1 MNKFI
6 LCFVFDESG
15 GYRPVPYSAL
25 VEEDGARRPEYEN
38 RYFLPLH
45 GYLMEVTHE
54 DYLAY
59 YKSERRQRYIREASA
74 RIGIVSYNALDSEDM
89 LGEDILKD
97 IFTSVE
103 ESVLTDILLGKLR
116 EALLSLDA
124 EAHLIIRLI
133 YFEGQTERQCAEV
146 IGINN
151 VNLHRKK
158 KRILEKLKKMIE
170 G

>member
-6 LCFVFDESG
+6 LCFVFDEAG

-25 VEEDGARRPEYEN
+25 VEGDGARRPEYAS

-59 YKSERRQRYIREASA
+59 YKSERRQRYIREVSA

-97 IFTSVE
+97 MFTNVE
-103 ESVLTDILLGKLR
+103 KQVITNMLLDKLR
-116 EALLSLDA
+116 EALLSL
-124 EAHLIIRLI
+124 ESEEHLIIRLI

-146 IGINN
+146 IGVNN

-170 G
+170 S